1 MSEQLLTILK
11 FCLLALIYLFFFRV
25 LRAVWAEINPPKV
38 APAPT
43 PVPAGRGRA
52 PRPTAVPKPPKPG
65 KPAKGSRVT
74 KASLAA
80 APPVAMIPPRDDRPL
95 LGRLVVVEPPSTRG
109 LAYQLGAEITLGRAP
124 GCQVVVDDTFVS
136 QVHARVLSREGNYLV
151 EDLGSTNG
159 TYLNQKKVSGAM
171 IMQRG
176 DRLQV
181 GNTVLELE

>member
-25 LRAVWAEINPPKV
+25 IRAVWAELTPPKV
-38 APAPT
+38 AP
-43 PVPAGRGRA
+43 VPPERPRGQA
-52 PRPTAVPKPPKPG
+52 PRPTAVPPAGKPKKPPRR
-65 KPAKGSRVT
+65 AVAGS
-74 KASLAA
+74 AA
-80 APPVAMIPPRDDRPL
+80 NPHAPLV
-95 LGRLVVVEPPSTRG
+95 GRLVVVEPPESRG
-109 LAYQLGAEITLGRAP
+109 IAYSLADEISVGRAP
-124 GCQVVVDDTFVS
+124 GCQVTVDDTFVS
-136 QVHARVLSREGNYLV
+136 QVHARVFSREGNYLV

-159 TYLNQKKVSGAM
+159 TYLNSKKVSGAM

>member
-25 LRAVWAEINPPKV
+25 LRAVWAELTPPKV
-38 APAPT
+38 AP
-43 PVPAGRGRA
+43 VPRDRPRA
-52 PRPTAVPKPPKPG
+52 PASRPTAVPKSPKP
-65 KPAKGSRVT
+65 K
-74 KASLAA
+74 KAPRRAA
-80 APPVAMIPPRDDRPL
+80 TATAGQPHAPLV
-95 LGRLVVVEPPSTRG
+95 GRLVVVDPPESRG
-109 LAYQLGAEITLGRAP
+109 IAYSLDDEISIGRAP
-124 GCQVVVDDTFVS
+124 GCQVTVDDTFVS
-136 QVHARVLSREGNYLV
+136 QVHARVFCREGNYLV

-159 TYLNQKKVSGAM
+159 TYLNTKKVSGAM